1 MPSLSL
7 SALAAQYGYAA
18 SFFTSDPELNAL
30 IQQAVRGQWTPQV
43 FQGRFMATKWYRARN
58 ASQRTWADLSG
69 RDPVEAQRKILDKAQ
84 ELKNMSS
91 NWGFQLDDNTAQNM
105 ALDVLKDGWSADQV
119 KIQLASRVGQPGTT
133 GGTPATLEGQIKKL
147 AGDYGT
153 NASDGQLAD
162 WVNGMLTGRYTQD
175 NVTSVL
181 KDMAK
186 SKYQGMGDL
195 LDKGFTVRQAAMP
208 YVDSYSRLLEKPAD
222 TVDLNDNLIQQA
234 LQGRPGAPN
243 QPPQMQ
249 TVYEFEKSLR
259 RDSRWLGT
267 KNARDATVNAA
278 QSIAK
283 DWGLVG

>member
-18 SFFTSDPELNAL
+18 EFFTSDPELNAL

-43 FQGRFMATKWYRARN
+43 FQGRFMATNWYRART
-58 ASQRTWADLSG
+58 AAQRTWRDLEV
-69 RDPVEAQRKILDKAQ
+69 RDPAEATRKINDKIT
-84 ELKNMSS
+84 EFRNTLS
-91 NWGFQLDDNTAQNM
+91 NWGTGVTDTELIRLARSS
-105 ALDVLKDGWSADQV
+105 LEEGWSGDQV
-119 KIQLASRVGQPGTT
+119 KIQLASKVGQPGGM

-175 NVTSVL
+175 NVTSTL

-195 LDKGFTVRQAAMP
+195 LDKGFTVRQAALP
-208 YVDSYSRLLEKPAD
+208 YIDSYSRLLEKPAD

-249 TVYEFEKSLR
+249 TVYEFERSLR